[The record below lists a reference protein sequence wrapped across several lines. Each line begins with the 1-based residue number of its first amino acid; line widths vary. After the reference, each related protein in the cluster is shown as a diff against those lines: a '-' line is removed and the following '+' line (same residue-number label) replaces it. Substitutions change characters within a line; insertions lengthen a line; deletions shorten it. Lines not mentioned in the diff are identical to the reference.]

1 MLKARWLNFV
11 LLLTNKIYE
20 RKQLVFKG
28 VGLGVVA
35 NMLILISQEFFL
47 GIVSIP
53 LYLGL
58 RSAKVTAYFEEKGGY
73 SKISF
78 DYNLRRILTLTGMS
92 VVFVIWLIKLF
103 LIIFT
108 PTVFGP
114 LQLYKVSDLRPVDI
128 MESELIIV
136 ETQIQTARVVDK
148 MVVPELTKVDKL
160 RGGNYRFYGTGQ
172 VGTTAVVLISDVQ
185 TVILTDDVDK
195 NGEWEVELIRDEF
208 KLSEGNHQVTAFSF
222 DEKQEIRSNASSR
235 QYFKSEITAVDKL
248 VQNTDIF
255 INSSIIVVIVVGILL
270 TILTL

>member
-28 VGLGVVA
+28 VGLGVVV
-35 NMLILISQEFFL
+35 NMLVLISQEFFL
-47 GIVSIP
+47 GIISIP

-58 RSAKVTAYFEEKGGY
+58 KSEKVTAYFQEKGGY
-73 SKISF
+73 RKISF

-92 VVFVIWLIKLF
+92 VVFIIWLIKLF
-103 LIIFT
+103 LIIIT

-114 LQLYKVSDLRPVDI
+114 LQLYRVSDLRLVDI
-128 MESELIIV
+128 MESEIINT
-136 ETQIQTARVVDK
+136 EAQIQTARVVDK

-172 VGTTAVVLISDVQ
+172 VGTTAVVLVSDVQ
-185 TVILTDDVDK
+185 TLILTNEVDK
-195 NGEWEVELIRDEF
+195 NGEWEVDLIRDEF
-208 KLSEGNHQVTAFSF
+208 KLNAGNHQVTVFSF
-222 DEKQEIRSNASSR
+222 DKKQEIRSQASSR
-235 QYFKSEITAVDKL
+235 QYFKSITTPVDKL
-248 VQNTDIF
+248 VQNTDVF
-255 INSSIIVVIVVGILL
+255 INSSIIVVIVVGVLL